1 MKNEKGITL
10 AALVMYV
17 LLFSIAIT
25 TLATISNYIFNNLDN
40 ISSEQISSEEF
51 NKFNTYFVSDVKKST
66 VATVE
71 NKQNSED
78 LTIKLDGGSVYTYKK
93 SENAIYKDK
102 EKIARNIVSFTA
114 KVGQDTTYN
123 KNTIEVTIKT
133 GKNKEKPNFE
143 KTIKYVLKYW

>member
-10 AALVMYV
+10 VALVMYV
-17 LLFSIAIT
+17 ILFSIAIT
-25 TLATISNYIFNNLDN
+25 ILATISSYIFNNLDN

-71 NKQNSED
+71 SEENSDD
-78 LTIKLDGGSVYTYKK
+78 LTIKLDGGSTYTYKK

-114 KVGQDTTYN
+114 KAEKDDTYN
-123 KNTIEVTIKT
+123 KNTIEINIKT
-133 GKNKEKPNFE
+133 GKNEEKPNFE

>member
-10 AALVMYV
+10 VALVMYV
-17 LLFSIAIT
+17 ILFSIAIT
-25 TLATISNYIFNNLDN
+25 ILATISSYIFNNLDN

-71 NKQNSED
+71 SEENSDD
-78 LTIKLDGGSVYTYKK
+78 LTIKLDGGSTYTYKK
-93 SENAIYKDK
+93 DEKAIYKDK

-114 KVGQDTTYN
+114 KAEKDDTYN
-123 KNTIEVTIKT
+123 KNTIEINIKT
-133 GKNKEKPNFE
+133 GKNEEKPNFE

>member
-51 NKFNTYFVSDVKKST
+51 NKFNTYFVSDVKKSK
-66 VATVE
+66 VATVD
-71 NKQNSED
+71 NKENSED
-78 LTIKLDGGSVYTYKK
+78 LTIKLDGGSTYTYKK

-114 KVGQDTTYN
+114 NVGQDTTN
-123 KNTIEVTIKT
+123 SKNIIEVTIKT
-133 GKNKEKPNFE
+133 GKDEKKPNFE